1 MNYTELLTKFSPR
14 PIKSDV
20 ELQMTIAVTHSLLD
34 KPSLTPDE
42 KDFLG
47 LLGILIKEYED
58 KLEFPDI
65 YGVEMLKALIAE
77 RPLSQEEIVDIFGNV
92 NYMNEVLAGKELA
105 FIFFEEK
112 NPDPIFK
119 NNFKHLDPIEKLA
132 KLYNVSP
139 AVFFP
144 QS

>member
-1 MNYTELLTKFSPR
+1 MKYIELLTKFSPR
-14 PIKSDV
+14 PIKSDLD
-20 ELQMTIAVTHSLLD
+20 LQMTIAVTHSLLD

-65 YGVEMLKALIAE
+65 YGVEMFKALIAE
-77 RPLSQEEIVDIFGNV
+77 RPLSDGETVDIFGSKNGLA
-92 NYMNEVLAGKELA
+92 EVLTSETL
-105 FIFFEEK
+105 
-112 NPDPIFK
+112 PIDK
-119 NNFKHLDPIEKLA
+119 IEKLA

-144 QS
+144 KT

>member
-1 MNYTELLTKFSPR
+1 MKYIELLTKFSPR
-14 PIKSDV
+14 PIKSDLD
-20 ELQMTIAVTHSLLD
+20 LQMTIAVTHSLLD

-65 YGVEMLKALIAE
+65 YGVEMFKALMAE
-77 RPLSQEEIVDIFGNV
+77 RPLSDGETVDIFGSKNGLA
-92 NYMNEVLAGKELA
+92 EVLTSETL
-105 FIFFEEK
+105 
-112 NPDPIFK
+112 PIDK
-119 NNFKHLDPIEKLA
+119 IEKLA

-144 QS
+144 KT

>member
-20 ELQMTIAVTHSLLD
+20 ELQMMIAVMHSLLD
-34 KPSLTPDE
+34 KPSLTSDE
-42 KDFLG
+42 KDFLD
-47 LLGILIKEYED
+47 LLGILIEAYENS
-58 KLEFPDI
+58 KVKIPDI

-77 RPLSQEEIVDIFGNV
+77 RPLSNEELIDIFGS
-92 NYMNEVLAGKELA
+92 
-105 FIFFEEK
+105 
-112 NPDPIFK
+112 K
-119 NNFKHLDPIEKLA
+119 NNLAQVLTGETLSIDKIEKLA

-144 QS
+144 KS